1 MAEGLEKF
9 TEVPVE
15 FFKDGSAFVRKCQR
29 PDKKGMYI
37 PVVWTG
43 DFILDNREIHIE
55 LGYLSLKTHS
65 SKNAVNGYIPHFTIS
80 ILLFQCTD
88 PEYMKIIRAVGV
100 GFIMMGVVGYAVK
113 LLHIPIRYL
122 IV

>member
-1 MAEGLEKF
+1 M
-9 TEVPVE
+9 
-15 FFKDGSAFVRKCQR
+15 
-29 PDKKGMYI
+29 
-37 PVVWTG
+37 
-43 DFILDNREIHIE
+43 
-55 LGYLSLKTHS
+55 KTHS